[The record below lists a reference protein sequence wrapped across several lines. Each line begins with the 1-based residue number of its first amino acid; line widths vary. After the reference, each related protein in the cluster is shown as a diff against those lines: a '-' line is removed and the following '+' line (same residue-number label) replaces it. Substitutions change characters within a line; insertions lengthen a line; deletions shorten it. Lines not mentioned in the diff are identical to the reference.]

1 MKNVK
6 EEDKHTVMMIEKILK
21 LKSVKRLH
29 FLNGTT
35 LERGDGPNEESHGGN
50 EREHEKGESNK
61 RFGPQN

>member
-1 MKNVK
+1 
-6 EEDKHTVMMIEKILK
+6 MIEKILK

-35 LERGDGPNEESHGGN
+35 LERGDGPNEESHGRN
-50 EREHEKGESNK
+50 EREHEKGKSNR